1 MKRILLTLAVAG
13 VLSSCGNNDTSKQAV
28 NQTETAHDATEHEE
42 HGDHDEHGAASAS
55 GNASVDG
62 PVRKSDQASAILD
75 GYLAMKDALASDNS
89 AKAAASGEMMVKAF
103 ASFDRASL
111 DPKQQA
117 SYDEIVDDAREHAEH
132 IGTNGGK
139 IDHQREHFDALSKD
153 MTDLIAV
160 VGSDRTLYQ
169 DHCPMF
175 NDKKGANW
183 LSASKEIKNPYM
195 GNKMSTCGS
204 MKTEIIPQ

>member
-13 VLSSCGNNDTSKQAV
+13 VLSSCGNNDTSKQAT
-28 NQTETAHDATEHEE
+28 NQTEMAHDATEQEE
-42 HGDHDEHGAASAS
+42 HGDHEAASAS
-55 GNASVDG
+55 GTASVDG

-103 ASFDRASL
+103 ARFDRASL
-111 DPKQQA
+111 DPKQQV

-169 DHCPMF
+169 DYCPMF

-183 LSASKEIKNPYM
+183 LSTSREIKNPYM
-195 GNKMSTCGS
+195 GSKMSTCGS
-204 MKTEIIPQ
+204 MKTEIVPQ

>member
-1 MKRILLTLAVAG
+1 MKRILLTLTIAG
-13 VLSSCGNNDTSKQAV
+13 VLSSCGTNDTSKRAAD
-28 NQTETAHDATEHEE
+28 QTETVHDVTEHED
-42 HGDHDEHGAASAS
+42 HGDHVASSAS
-55 GNASVDG
+55 GNTSLSG

-103 ASFDRASL
+103 ASFDRAAL

-132 IGTNGGK
+132 IGMNGGK

-153 MTDLIAV
+153 MTDLITV

-169 DHCPMF
+169 DYCPMY

-183 LSASKEIKNPYM
+183 LSTSKEIKNPYM
-195 GNKMSTCGS
+195 GSKMSTCGS
-204 MKTEIIPQ
+204 MKAEIVFQ